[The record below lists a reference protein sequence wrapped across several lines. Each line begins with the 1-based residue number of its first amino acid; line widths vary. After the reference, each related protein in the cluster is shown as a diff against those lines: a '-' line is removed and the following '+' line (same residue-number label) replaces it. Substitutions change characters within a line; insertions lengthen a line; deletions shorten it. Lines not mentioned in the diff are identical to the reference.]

1 MLTVESVTKTYRNT
15 KAVADVSLT
24 IADGEALGIVG
35 HNGAGKSTLIK
46 MVAGLV
52 TPDAGTVAIDGNV
65 FPPGFG
71 VAAAKK
77 AGVRLA
83 SQEVVLCP
91 DLLVLENVAL
101 AHPELFSGRTWRRDV
116 AKRFTEQLAAVFPSR
131 RISAYRRTGALS
143 LTDLQ
148 IVQLTVA
155 TMATSVPIR
164 TLILDEPTS
173 ALTSDLAQALF
184 DYVTELRRK
193 SGLGVAI
200 ISHKMGDIIDNSKRI
215 IVLRDGKQTAE
226 LDTKDASTDQI
237 VAAMGGSIGADAPV
251 ATSADPLTPSN
262 PSTPQAAQAPS
273 ADSSVPVPAAVP
285 VEGAA
290 ARTHVALNGQP
301 AEPILSKSADGGSG
315 ELDFAVYPGE
325 IVGLAGLEGQGQTEL
340 LAEVWRMSR
349 RASRFSPGRRYWRMA
364 HRFSA
369 AYVSGDR
376 QQFGLL
382 PLWDV
387 RRNITVASLNSLL
400 SFGVLLL
407 AGRER
412 TVTQDWVKRVQ
423 IREGTERSVLELSGG
438 TQQKVLLAR
447 GMAAKSDVLLL
458 DDPFRGVDVI
468 TKEAAYR
475 WIRDEADSGKAVIWY
490 SSETAEFHKC
500 DRAYVMR
507 EGAVRAVL
515 SGAEISDDSLIRHSF
530 ESHDAQEPRKPQ
542 DSSGRD
548 VASANGRT
556 PEDV

>member
-1 MLTVESVTKTYRNT
+1 VLTVESVTKTYRNT
-15 KAVADVSLT
+15 KAVADISLT
-24 IADGEALGIVG
+24 MADGEALGIVG

-101 AHPELFSGRTWRRDV
+101 AHPELFAKGRTWRRDI
-116 AKRFTEQLAAVFPSR
+116 ARRFEEQLAAVFPSR

-184 DYVTELRRK
+184 DYVTELRSK
-193 SGLGVAI
+193 SGLGVVI
-200 ISHKMGDIIDNSKRI
+200 ISHKMGDIIDNSQRI

-226 LDTKDASTDQI
+226 LETEDASTDQI
-237 VAAMGGSIGADAPV
+237 VAAMGGSIGADAP
-251 ATSADPLTPSN
+251 AIE
-262 PSTPQAAQAPS
+262 
-273 ADSSVPVPAAVP
+273 AAVADAP
-285 VEGAA
+285 PA
-290 ARTHVALNGQP
+290 HVAPDGQK
-301 AEPILSKSADGGSG
+301 PILSKSADSGSG

-349 RASRFSPGRRYWRMA
+349 RTSRFAPGRRHWSMA
-364 HRFSA
+364 HGFSA

-400 SFGVLLL
+400 SFGFLLT

-412 TVTQDWVKRVQ
+412 TITQDWVKRVQ

-515 SGAEISDDSLIRHSF
+515 SGPEISDDSLIRHSF
-530 ESHDAQEPRKPQ
+530 ESHDN
-542 DSSGRD
+542 
-548 VASANGRT
+548 V
-556 PEDV
+556 

>member
-1 MLTVESVTKTYRNT
+1 VDRVTKTYRNT

-52 TPDAGTVAIDGNV
+52 TPDAGTVALDKSV
-65 FPPGFG
+65 LPPGSG
-71 VAAAKK
+71 VAAAKR

-101 AHPELFSGRTWRRDV
+101 AHPELFSAGRAWRRDI
-116 AKRFTEQLAAVFPSR
+116 ARRFEEHLALVFPGR

-143 LTDLQ
+143 LTELQ

-155 TMATSVPIR
+155 TMPTSVPIR
-164 TLILDEPTS
+164 MLILDEPTS
-173 ALTSDLAQALF
+173 ALTQDLATALF
-184 DYVTELRRK
+184 GYVRQMRREA
-193 SGLGVAI
+193 GLGVAI
-200 ISHKMGDIIDNSKRI
+200 ISHKMGDIVDNSDRI
-215 IVLRDGKQTAE
+215 IVLRDGAQTAE
-226 LDTKDASTDQI
+226 LDTGDATSDQI
-237 VAAMGGSIGADAPV
+237 VAAMGGSTGAGAPAGDA
-251 ATSADPLTPSN
+251 SRTPG
-262 PSTPQAAQAPS
+262 PARAPR
-273 ADSSVPVPAAVP
+273 PARTEGAGP
-285 VEGAA
+285 GAA
-290 ARTHVALNGQP
+290 AIVSRA
-301 AEPILSKSADGGSG
+301 ADAGTG
-315 ELDFAVYPGE
+315 ELSFTVYPGE
-325 IVGLAGLEGQGQTEL
+325 IVGLAGLEGQGQADL

-349 RASRFSPGRRYWRMA
+349 RASRLSRARRRWSMPR
-364 HRFSA
+364 RFSA

-382 PLWDV
+382 PLWEV
-387 RRNITVASLNSLL
+387 RRNITVASLGSLL

-407 AGRER
+407 GGRER
-412 TVTQDWVKRVQ
+412 AITDDWVKRVQ

-475 WIRDEADSGKAVIWY
+475 WIRDEADSGKAVVWY

-515 SGAEISDDSLIRHSF
+515 AGPEISDDSLIRYSF
-530 ESHDAQEPRKPQ
+530 DRNDAPDPAA
-542 DSSGRD
+542 SD
-548 VASANGRT
+548 VTSARET
-556 PEDV
+556 S

>member
-1 MLTVESVTKTYRNT
+1 VLTVESVTKTYRNT
-15 KAVADVSLT
+15 KAVADISLT
-24 IADGEALGIVG
+24 MADGEALGIVG

-101 AHPELFSGRTWRRDV
+101 AHPELFSQGRTWRRDI
-116 AKRFTEQLAAVFPSR
+116 ARGFEEQLAAVFPSR

-184 DYVTELRRK
+184 DYVTGLRSK
-193 SGLGVAI
+193 SGLGVVI
-200 ISHKMGDIIDNSKRI
+200 ISHKMGDIIDNSQRI

-226 LDTKDASTDQI
+226 LETEDASTDQI
-237 VAAMGGSIGADAPV
+237 VAAMGGSIGAEA
-251 ATSADPLTPSN
+251 ALAEQTE
-262 PSTPQAAQAPS
+262 AAQAP
-273 ADSSVPVPAAVP
+273 PA
-285 VEGAA
+285 
-290 ARTHVALNGQP
+290 RVAPDGQK
-301 AEPILSKSADGGSG
+301 PILSKSADAGRG

-349 RASRFSPGRRYWRMA
+349 RTSRFAPGRRYWSMA
-364 HRFSA
+364 HGLSA

-400 SFGVLLL
+400 SFGFLLT

-412 TVTQDWVKRVQ
+412 AITQDWVKRVQ

-515 SGAEISDDSLIRHSF
+515 SGPEISDDSLIRHSF
-530 ESHDAQEPRKPQ
+530 ESH
-542 DSSGRD
+542 GD
-548 VASANGRT
+548 V
-556 PEDV
+556 